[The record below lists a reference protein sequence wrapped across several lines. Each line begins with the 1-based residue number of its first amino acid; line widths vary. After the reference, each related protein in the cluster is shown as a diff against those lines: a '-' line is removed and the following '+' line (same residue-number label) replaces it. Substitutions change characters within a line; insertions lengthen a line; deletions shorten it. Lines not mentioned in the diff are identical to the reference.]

1 LQRSGG
7 RRAGGWLR
15 GEACET
21 TKRRGAWSVERDGT
35 PRARGVIG
43 DGSDLA
49 ILQESMSEVERSR
62 VEDRMVGGGELP
74 EAALSNAAAAG
85 LMRSVHSLC

>member
-1 LQRSGG
+1 M
-7 RRAGGWLR
+7 
-15 GEACET
+15 
-21 TKRRGAWSVERDGT
+21 ERDGT

-74 EAALSNAAAAG
+74 EAALLTQQQQG
-85 LMRSVHSLC
+85 